1 MDLTELRYS
10 FMKIILTNTFSLRKE
25 YVTFTVKRD
34 YFPITILSFFLS
46 HKSNRNVTFFVLVY
60 VFLLL
65 DNLETFIS
73 FKIQIILIIL
83 IFFRFIWSCRW
94 NFNFFIYFFL
104 SFFSGGSY
112 FTLFRR
118 FYYITDDC

>member
-46 HKSNRNVTFFVLVY
+46 HKSNRNVIFFVLVY

-83 IFFRFIWSCRW
+83 IF
-94 NFNFFIYFFL
+94 Y
-104 SFFSGGSY
+104 
-112 FTLFRR
+112 
-118 FYYITDDC
+118 